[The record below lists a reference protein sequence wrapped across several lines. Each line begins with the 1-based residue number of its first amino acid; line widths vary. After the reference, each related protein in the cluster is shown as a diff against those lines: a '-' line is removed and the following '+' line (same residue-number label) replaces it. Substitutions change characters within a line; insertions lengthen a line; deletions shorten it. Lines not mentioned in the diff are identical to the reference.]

1 MMIVEKLPALSE
13 VPRGFL
19 RMRDKYLSNANEMI
33 KNEEWR
39 KASELLWGAVTQSI
53 KALASTSNIN
63 IRKHEEFF
71 IFIETLGKEID
82 DKEIYRLFLDL
93 NALHRNFYDEIIP
106 EESFPIYYEKVEQF
120 LEKLES
126 IMAIKVM

>member
-19 RMRDKYLSNANEMI
+19 RMRDKYLFNANEMI
-33 KNEEWR
+33 ENGEWR
-39 KASELLWGAVTQSI
+39 KASELLWGAVTQAI
-53 KALASTSNIN
+53 KALASTSNIA
-63 IRKHEEFF
+63 IREHGKFF
-71 IFIETLGKEID
+71 IFIKDLGKEIG
-82 DKEIYRLFLDL
+82 DKEIYTSFLVL
-93 NALHRNFYDEIIP
+93 NSLHVNFYDKVIP
-106 EESFPIYYEKVEQF
+106 DESFPIYCAKVEQF